1 MLCLIYCNVVFLYK
15 SGHHQ
20 QAMIQLNLFQN
31 CRHRWL
37 VSRPMLPTG
46 HLLMW
51 QDISL
56 KLALLSRQKDFGL
69 RQVFLVCVNVLIS
82 DLRVNTLILLAFA
95 ITPYF
100 IVKVLLLNMV
110 NLVSCLCLFCLYW
123 IKCFLKCT
131 YFFQFWKCDCQFVC

>member
-1 MLCLIYCNVVFLYK
+1 
-15 SGHHQ
+15 
-20 QAMIQLNLFQN
+20 
-31 CRHRWL
+31 
-37 VSRPMLPTG
+37 MLPTG

-110 NLVSCLCLFCLYW
+110 NLVSCLCLFCLY
-123 IKCFLKCT
+123 
-131 YFFQFWKCDCQFVC
+131 